1 VNTDQL
7 HLFLAVARHRSLSR
21 AAVALDLGQA
31 TVSDRL
37 HALEAEVGTPLF
49 ARQGRGV
56 SLSAAGEAF
65 LPYAERALDVLR
77 QAKDSARAATAGQ
90 RGSVTVAVTVT
101 SGAYLF
107 APALVAFQAAYPGVE
122 VRVRSVHSWDAPG
135 LILDGVAQLAL
146 ISGPSVHPQIESLA
160 GWRGRM
166 VLAAGARHPLAAAAE
181 VSVEQLAR
189 QQWLVSYWG
198 PASQVFLDSIRAA
211 GRDPDKIPDKT
222 VRPDKIVRG
231 PGHDIQDPSTP
242 SAGQALRPASSTG
255 EGQAGAWMELSPVEL
270 VKGMLLAG
278 TGISLLPEI
287 AVQRELASGELVAL
301 PLKTSPTGD
310 RGTGRLRRLPPWEIT
325 LIRRKRQPPNAAA
338 AALAETLK
346 ERLPG
351 LMK

>member
-1 VNTDQL
+1 MNTDQL
-7 HLFLAVARHRSLSR
+7 HLFLSVARHRSLSR

-37 HALEAEVGTPLF
+37 HALEVEVGTPLF

-77 QAKDSARAATAGQ
+77 QAQDSARAASAGQ

-107 APALVAFQAAYPGVE
+107 APALVAFQRAYPGVE
-122 VRVRSVHSWDAPG
+122 VRVRSVHSGDAPG

-146 ISGPSVHPQIESLA
+146 ISGPSVHPQIEALA
-160 GWRGRM
+160 SWRGRM
-166 VLAAGARHPLAAAAE
+166 VLAAGARHPLAAEAAGE
-181 VSVEQLAR
+181 LTVEQFAR

-198 PASQVFLDSIRAA
+198 PASQAFLERIRAA
-211 GRDPDKIPDKT
+211 
-222 VRPDKIVRG
+222 
-231 PGHDIQDPSTP
+231 
-242 SAGQALRPASSTG
+242 
-255 EGQAGAWMELSPVEL
+255 EGQAGTWMELSPVEL

-287 AVQRELASGELVAL
+287 AVRRELASGELVAL
-301 PLKTSPTGD
+301 AMKAGGP
-310 RGTGRLRRLPPWEIT
+310 LRRLPPWEIS

-346 ERLPG
+346 EKLPG
-351 LMK
+351 LVKSS